1 MSRKLS
7 SLTTYF
13 LENILS
19 SFNQLPSPY
28 NTARVYVRERPIKLF
43 GKGVNNNRK
52 DGYHSS

>member
-1 MSRKLS
+1 MSTNPS
-7 SLTTYF
+7 SLTTDF

-19 SFNQLPSPY
+19 SFKQLPSPY

-43 GKGVNNNRK
+43 GKGVNNNHK

>member
-13 LENILS
+13 LENKPFFL
-19 SFNQLPSPY
+19 QAEPSPY

-43 GKGVNNNRK
+43 GKGVNNNRR